1 MRAVT
6 ALTSVSG
13 MMMTTGSWVGTLAI
27 VSLARGLKSC
37 SSLLE
42 RVTAPEL
49 VTTRTL
55 ASSPARASS
64 HAAHRPAC
72 DTASSVTFITKSF
85 AVSFIKNLKFCNQL
99 TETHLEYYNLLL
111 YYVN

>member
-1 MRAVT
+1 MLKNWMGIFFYIGRA
-6 ALTSVSG
+6 SG
-13 MMMTTGSWVGTLAI
+13 QVWTTCSWVGTLAM
-27 VSLARGLKSC
+27 VSLTRGLKSS

-64 HAAHRPAC
+64 HAAHRPAW
-72 DTASSVTFITKSF
+72 DTASSVTFITM
-85 AVSFIKNLKFCNQL
+85 
-99 TETHLEYYNLLL
+99 
-111 YYVN
+111 